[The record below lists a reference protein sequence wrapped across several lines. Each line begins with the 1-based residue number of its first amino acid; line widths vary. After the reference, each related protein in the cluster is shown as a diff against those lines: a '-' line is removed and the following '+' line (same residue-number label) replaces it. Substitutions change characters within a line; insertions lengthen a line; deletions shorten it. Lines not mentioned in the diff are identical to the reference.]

1 MKSPAFHL
9 LIALATSAA
18 ALAGYAVWYGVVSD
32 KSREVASLENQ
43 IMAASETVSRVA
55 SARAALTEIA
65 GDEMKVRSYFVPE
78 AGVVAFINDLEARGL
93 ARGAVID
100 VASVSTG
107 GSLSRPALMLSVSIK
122 GTFDSVMRTVGSI
135 EYAPYDV
142 SVSSFSIRQDVE
154 DMWRADLGL
163 KVGSVPIRAATSTP

>member
-1 MKSPAFHL
+1 MKSPTLHL
-9 LIALATSAA
+9 LIALSVSAA

-32 KSREVASLENQ
+32 KSGEVASLENQ
-43 IMAASETVSRVA
+43 IEAASETVSRIA

-65 GDEMKVRSYFVPE
+65 DDEVRVRSYFVPE

-93 ARGAVID
+93 ARGAAID
-100 VASVSTG
+100 VASVSAG
-107 GSLSRPALMLSVSIK
+107 GSPSRPTLMLSVNIK

-142 SVSSFSIRQDVE
+142 SISSFSIRQDVE

-163 KVGSVPIRAATSTP
+163 LVGSVPIRAATSTP